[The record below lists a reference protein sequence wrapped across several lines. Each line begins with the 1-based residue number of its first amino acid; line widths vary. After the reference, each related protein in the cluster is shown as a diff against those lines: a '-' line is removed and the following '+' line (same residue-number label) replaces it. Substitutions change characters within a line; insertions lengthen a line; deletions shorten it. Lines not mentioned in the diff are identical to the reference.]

1 MSSIPKIKPE
11 YDQDILNMRILV
23 GFKYRLVITIWLY
36 ICENVYIIMVALID
50 MLVKQGFDHPL

>member
-1 MSSIPKIKPE
+1 
-11 YDQDILNMRILV
+11 MRILV